1 MDFSKDRHE
10 LEREYNDNMIYNNKI
25 NNNCVRKNSFLN
37 NKKSTIKEN
46 VFDEKTDNLEKN
58 EYKKD
63 DSKWKFNKNELME
76 RKKKL
81 LKDRS
86 NIKIFKK

>member
-1 MDFSKDRHE
+1 MDFSKDSHE
-10 LEREYNDNMIYNNKI
+10 LERENNHNMIYNNKI

-58 EYKKD
+58 EYRND

-81 LKDRS
+81 LKDKS
-86 NIKIFKK
+86 NIKLVKK

>member
-1 MDFSKDRHE
+1 MDFSKDSHE
-10 LEREYNDNMIYNNKI
+10 LERENNYNMIYNNKI

-58 EYKKD
+58 EYRND

-81 LKDRS
+81 LKDKS
-86 NIKIFKK
+86 NIKLVKK